1 MKDAMKFL
9 FLAAG
14 LCAARSAEAASLYYN
29 LHGNSCFSTTPGLVG
44 NTSNTGVWNP
54 SSTTAM
60 TVSCPLQ
67 IPDKI
72 YTQQY
77 IGIAAYN
84 RNINGPVSCTFSMIS
99 DDGKGA
105 TSATASIV
113 GTGADVK
120 YASARNFP
128 AATHVNPSLTCR
140 IPPLPSGGGSFSFL
154 TSVYI
159 VLDY

>member
-1 MKDAMKFL
+1 MKHAIKFL

-14 LCAARSAEAASLYYN
+14 LCAARSAEAATVYYN

-44 NTSNTGVWNP
+44 GLSNTGVWNP
-54 SSTTAM
+54 SSTSSM
-60 TVSCPLQ
+60 VVSCPLQ
-67 IPDKI
+67 IPDKA

-84 RNINGPVSCTFSMIS
+84 RNSNGPVSCTFSMIG
-99 DDGKGA
+99 DDGKGV
-105 TSATASIV
+105 TSATATIV
-113 GTGADVK
+113 GSGADVR
-120 YASARNFP
+120 YASARNYP
-128 AATHVNPSLTCR
+128 AATHGNPSLTCR
-140 IPPLPSGGGSFSFL
+140 IPPLPAGGGSFSFL

>member
-1 MKDAMKFL
+1 MKYAIKFL
-9 FLAAG
+9 FLVAG
-14 LCAARSAEAASLYYN
+14 LCAARSAEAATYYYN

-44 NTSNTGVWNP
+44 NISNTGIWNSS
-54 SSTTAM
+54 SSTAM
-60 TVSCPLQ
+60 VVSCPLQ
-67 IPDKI
+67 IPDRA

-84 RNINGPVSCTFSMIS
+84 RNSSGPVSCTFGMIS
-99 DDGKGA
+99 DDGKGV
-105 TSATASIV
+105 TSATATIV

-128 AATHVNPSLTCR
+128 SATQNNPSVTCR
-140 IPPLPSGGGSFSFL
+140 IPPLPAGGGSFSFL